1 MIQPQNIFGIVMLY
15 LLMAF
20 IVGVATEKRSA
31 IWWPILLIKNIF
43 RVLIW
48 ISKALV
54 EAIKD

>member
-1 MIQPQNIFGIVMLY
+1 MNPGIIIVYAVLY
-15 LLMAF
+15 FA
-20 IVGVATEKRSA
+20 IACITGVATEKRSA

>member
-1 MIQPQNIFGIVMLY
+1 MNSDIIIFYAVFYLAIACITGI
-15 LLMAF
+15 
-20 IVGVATEKRSA
+20 ATEKRSA